1 MVSCDL
7 QIKTWHSWLTFS
19 LTNLSTE
26 SVVTNDLGM
35 KIIHVITIVAALT
48 GVSAVSAQ
56 TLVKEMTGA
65 DTRFIPGQY
74 MKNGEAA
81 IYFSKD
87 EYGYWDGSTMYSAEI
102 FDFELKPLKS
112 FNFPIL
118 RPYFVLE
125 ERASTGTQEK
135 SRVIKE
141 SRFAIDEADGIPP
154 TSDMEARRNAFI
166 NYIFETLRYTDP
178 SVTIAIL
185 QNGSRV
191 EDNSVFINIPFQKG
205 NGWYQ
210 FEEYLRTIEAYLEPS
225 GMWGFSY
232 RYTIQTQKYNGEW
245 STRSWEEVPIS
256 NFCTPRCNDVAK
268 LNDWNGG
275 VYLPFSQTFFN
286 DDEAFEYVRF
296 KAEVAEGGES
306 KFISDSS
313 PSAKEYLFGI
323 TDTDRDG
330 DGETDY
336 KRTTFGVHY
345 TGLEVVNENNQVIY
359 TFPMPGNAEG
369 KPSVEFFKSDNSILA
384 QVNYNWHDEQ
394 GRYVQTVRFY
404 RIDKATSGVAKVVKE
419 ENHITAQPNPASKGT
434 PVVVDVPVSTSVRTI
449 RVNALNGSTMMNLM
463 IEADE
468 TQVSIPTDNLP
479 SGIYFVTLTDKGNT
493 SETCKI
499 IVR

>member
-1 MVSCDL
+1 
-7 QIKTWHSWLTFS
+7 
-19 LTNLSTE
+19 
-26 SVVTNDLGM
+26 M
-35 KIIHVITIVAALT
+35 KKFIFITIAAVLACT
-48 GVSAVSAQ
+48 AAVSAQ
-56 TLVKEMTGA
+56 TLVKEMNGA

-81 IYFSKD
+81 IYFSED
-87 EYGYWDGSTMYSAEI
+87 EYGYSDGSSMYSAEI

-141 SRFAIDEADGIPP
+141 SRFTIDEADGIPS
-154 TSDMEARRNAFI
+154 TSDMEARKNAFI
-166 NYIFETLRYTDP
+166 NYIFETLRNTDP
-178 SVTIAIL
+178 SVTISIL

-191 EDNSVFINIPFQKG
+191 ENNSVFINIPFQKG
-205 NGWYQ
+205 NGWYE
-210 FEEYLRTIEAYLEPS
+210 FEEYLRNVEAYLEPS

-306 KFISDSS
+306 NFISDGSL
-313 PSAKEYLFGI
+313 SAEEYLFGI
-323 TDTDRDG
+323 TDSDRDG

-336 KRTTFGVHY
+336 KRTIFGVHY

-359 TFPMPGNAEG
+359 TFPMPDNAEG
-369 KPSVEFFKSDNSILA
+369 KPRAEFFKSDNSILA
-384 QVNYNWHDEQ
+384 QVNYNWYDEQ
-394 GRYVQTVRFY
+394 GRYIQTVRFY
-404 RIDKATSGVAKVVKE
+404 RLDKATGAVAEVVNE
-419 ENHITAQPNPASKGT
+419 ENHIIARPNPASKGT
-434 PVVVDVPVSTSVRTI
+434 PVIVDLPASTSGRTI
-449 RVNALNGSTMMNLM
+449 RVNNLSGSAIMSLQL
-463 IEADE
+463 EADE
-468 TQVSIPTDNLP
+468 TRVSVPTDNLQP
-479 SGIYFVTLTDKGNT
+479 GIYLITLTDRGRT
-493 SETCKI
+493 AETCRI

>member
-1 MVSCDL
+1 
-7 QIKTWHSWLTFS
+7 
-19 LTNLSTE
+19 
-26 SVVTNDLGM
+26 M
-35 KIIHVITIVAALT
+35 KKLFIITIAAVLAST
-48 GVSAVSAQ
+48 SPTYAQ
-56 TLVKEMTGA
+56 TLVKEMNGA

-81 IYFSKD
+81 IYFSED
-87 EYGYWDGSTMYSAEI
+87 EYGYSDGGSMYTAEI
-102 FDFELKPLKS
+102 FDFELKPLKT

-141 SRFAIDEADGIPP
+141 SRFTIDEADGIPS

-191 EDNSVFINIPFQKG
+191 EDDSVVIDIPFQKG
-205 NGWYQ
+205 KGWYQ
-210 FEEYLRTIEAYLEPS
+210 FEEYLRSIEAFLEPS

-306 KFISDSS
+306 NFISGSS
-313 PSAKEYLFGI
+313 PSAEEYLFGI
-323 TDTDRDG
+323 TATDRDG
-330 DGETDY
+330 DGEADY
-336 KRTTFGVHY
+336 KRTVFGVHY

-359 TFPMPGNAEG
+359 TFPMPDNAEG

-384 QVNYNWHDEQ
+384 QVNYNWYDEQ

-404 RIDKATSGVAKVVKE
+404 RIDKATGGIAKVVKE
-419 ENHITAQPNPASKGT
+419 ENHITARPNPVSKGT
-434 PVVVDVPVSTSVRTI
+434 PVVVDVPASTSERTI
-449 RVNALNGSTMMNLM
+449 RVNALNGSIIMSLK
-463 IEADE
+463 IEADA
-468 TQVSIPTDNLP
+468 TQVSVPTYNLP
-479 SGIYFVTLTDKGNT
+479 SGISLITLTDKGHT
-493 SETCKI
+493 TETCKI

>member
-1 MVSCDL
+1 MHIL
-7 QIKTWHSWLTFS
+7 
-19 LTNLSTE
+19 NE
-26 SVVTNDLGM
+26 PRM
-35 KIIHVITIVAALT
+35 KKIFIITIVATLA
-48 GVSAVSAQ
+48 GASAVSAQ
-56 TLVKEMTGA
+56 TLVKEMNGA
-65 DTRFIPGQY
+65 NTRFIPGQY

-81 IYFSKD
+81 IYFSED
-87 EYGYWDGSTMYSAEI
+87 EYGYSDGSSMYSAEI

-141 SRFAIDEADGIPP
+141 SRFAIDEADGIPS
-154 TSDMEARRNAFI
+154 TSDMEARKNAFI
-166 NYIFETLRYTDP
+166 NYIFETLRNTDP
-178 SVTIAIL
+178 SVTISIL

-205 NGWYQ
+205 NGWYE
-210 FEEYLRTIEAYLEPS
+210 FEEYLRNVEAYLEPS

-232 RYTIQTQKYNGEW
+232 RYTIQIQKYNGEW

-306 KFISDSS
+306 NFISDGT
-313 PSAKEYLFGI
+313 PSAEEYLFGI
-323 TDTDRDG
+323 TDSDRDG

-336 KRTTFGVHY
+336 KYTKFGVHY
-345 TGLEVVNENNQVIY
+345 SGLEVVNENNQVIY
-359 TFPMPGNAEG
+359 TFLMPNNAEG
-369 KPSVEFFKSDNSILA
+369 KPSVEFFKSDNCILA
-384 QVNYNWHDEQ
+384 QVNYNWYDEQ
-394 GRYVQTVRFY
+394 GRYMQTVRFY
-404 RIDKATSGVAKVVKE
+404 RIDKATDSVVKVVKE
-419 ENHITAQPNPASKGT
+419 ENHIIARPNPASKGT
-434 PVVVDVPVSTSVRTI
+434 PIVVDVPASTSERTI
-449 RVNALNGSTMMNLM
+449 RVNSLNGSTIVNLK
-463 IEADE
+463 IEAGE
-468 TQVSIPTDNLP
+468 TQVFVPTDNLP
-479 SGIYFVTLTDKGNT
+479 SGIYLITLTDKGHT
-493 SETCKI
+493 TETCKI